1 ESMQRQRWLD
11 VDREVEL
18 RRVDKIALEQA
29 REYRTGEHAR
39 APERGR
45 DGRILLPFNGSPRVI
60 CAPKHVCDIELEEGE
75 MIHNSALGNGSDE
88 QGEWELTI
96 AGTSTTPHLVVK
108 PLVPNASTNLI
119 VHGQTRVY
127 NIELVSTASSRDDYM
142 PFVAFKY
149 PEDTKR
155 KWAELMQR
163 MQQTKSSKEGG
174 GSAADRR
181 AQESDDDSYTVRP
194 ERLNFNYTWRKDAR
208 WFQFFKLPRI
218 DFMPSRVYDDGRK
231 TFIVMPESIHT
242 RSLPMLV
249 IRDRG
254 TDEVVNARV
263 EGSRFVV
270 DRLFRRAKLMI
281 DANKRSL
288 AVIIERTDDGS
299 AP

>member
-1 ESMQRQRWLD
+1 MTPKTIYQTVVVVAASCATVPVRAEDSELPSGIDISQIESMQRQRWLD

-127 NIELVSTASSRDDYM
+127 NIELVSTASPRDDYM

-149 PEDTKR
+149 PE
-155 KWAELMQR
+155 
-163 MQQTKSSKEGG
+163 
-174 GSAADRR
+174 
-181 AQESDDDSYTVRP
+181 
-194 ERLNFNYTWRKDAR
+194 
-208 WFQFFKLPRI
+208 
-218 DFMPSRVYDDGRK
+218 
-231 TFIVMPESIHT
+231 
-242 RSLPMLV
+242 
-249 IRDRG
+249 
-254 TDEVVNARV
+254 
-263 EGSRFVV
+263 
-270 DRLFRRAKLMI
+270 
-281 DANKRSL
+281 
-288 AVIIERTDDGS
+288 
-299 AP
+299 